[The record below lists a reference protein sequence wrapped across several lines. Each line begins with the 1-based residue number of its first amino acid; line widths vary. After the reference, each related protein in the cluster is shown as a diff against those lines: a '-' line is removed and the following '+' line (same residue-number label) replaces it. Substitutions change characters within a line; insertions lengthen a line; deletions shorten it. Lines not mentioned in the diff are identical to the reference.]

1 VTLCKIGIHKFG
13 PWCAPFVVKVKT
25 TAYLIGDI
33 VVPVS
38 PPVESTER
46 RQLRTCERCGIE
58 KQREAK

>member
-1 VTLCKIGIHKFG
+1 
-13 PWCAPFVVKVKT
+13 VKVKT